1 MLSDVVVITSTLF
14 SNVVITYT
22 LFSDV
27 VVITYTLFSDV
38 VVITYTLFSDVV
50 ITYTLLFFLFQ
61 NGVMQGVLNILLL
74 NISAYITKELGMA
87 PGGEFRVAFNEVSLF
102 GISSLKRTLLCSGAL
117 DFFMSVHLTFPNL

>member
-1 MLSDVVVITSTLF
+1 MLSDVVVITYTLF
-14 SNVVITYT
+14 SDVVITYT

-27 VVITYTLFSDV
+27 VVITS
-38 VVITYTLFSDVV
+38 TLFSDVV

-74 NISAYITKELGMA
+74 NMSAYITKELGMA